1 MGFFSRS
8 PSAILKRTWRYVP
21 GGIIW
26 RILPAGRGKI
36 IGEARS
42 EDLKQV
48 GFFCLEERTGAVVWE
63 KRDFGLGWW
72 CGVEGMSSSVLFL
85 HGFASPDLPLHR
97 SVYAIDTDTGSM
109 LWSDGQLRFA
119 RADADALYARE
130 EGSAGSTLVALDPR
144 TGTRRQTWKE
154 GDEIPDAILDPA
166 EERGTVEP
174 AFPVPLELMEADM
187 PDAAVHVRR
196 LCSAPGAATEV
207 LVEGGVIIAAST
219 VVEAAGGARRVN
231 AAVRVLESGGGRVL
245 YHEDVSGEGES
256 RVPAA
261 FYVRE
266 NMLIYLRERTML
278 TGVDLAPAQKHRTEG
293 NAR

>member
-8 PSAILKRTWRYVP
+8 PSAILKRTWRYTP

-26 RILPAGRGKI
+26 RILPAGRGRI
-36 IGEARS
+36 IGEARL

-48 GFFCLEERTGAVVWE
+48 EFFCLDERTGAVVWE

-97 SVYAIDTDTGSM
+97 SVYAIDTETGSM
-109 LWSDGQLRFA
+109 LWSDLQLRFA

-130 EGSAGSTLVALDPR
+130 EGRAGSTLVALDPR
-144 TGTRRQTWKE
+144 TGTRRQTWME
-154 GDEIPDAILDPA
+154 GDTIPDAILHPP
-166 EERGTVEP
+166 EEGGADEP
-174 AFPVPLELMEADM
+174 AFPVPLELMEAEM
-187 PDAAVHVRR
+187 PDAAAHVRR
-196 LCSAPGAATEV
+196 LCSAPGAKIEV
-207 LVEGGVIIAAST
+207 LVEGGLIIAACT
-219 VVEAAGGARRVN
+219 VVEVAGGARRVN
-231 AAVRVLESGGGRVL
+231 SAVHVLEGGGGRVL
-245 YHEDVSGEGES
+245 YHEDVSGAGDS
-256 RVPAA
+256 PAPAA

-266 NMLIYLRERTML
+266 NMLIYLRERTTL
-278 TGVDLAPAQKHRTEG
+278 TGVDLVPAQKHRTEG